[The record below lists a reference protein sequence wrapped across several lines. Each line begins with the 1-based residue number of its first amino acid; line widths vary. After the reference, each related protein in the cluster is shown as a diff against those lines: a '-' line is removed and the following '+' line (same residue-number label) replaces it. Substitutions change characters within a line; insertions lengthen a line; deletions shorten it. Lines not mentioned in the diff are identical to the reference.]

1 MHWAYHIGYG
11 TPAYKNVAFYAT
23 KPYLYDDIIKS
34 SNESEV
40 FIMNK
45 NLTEMV
51 FILDRSGSMSGLE
64 TDTIGGYNSLLEK
77 QKKEEGEAVVTTV
90 LFDDKYDMICNHA
103 DIKKIPPM
111 TEKEY
116 YARGCTAL
124 LDAIG
129 KTINHVGNRHKYA
142 PDSEVPSK
150 TMVVIITDG
159 YENAS
164 REFDLNK
171 VKHMIEHQKEKYN
184 WEFLFLG
191 ANIDAVQTAGTFGIN
206 ADRAVTYQPD
216 SVGTRT
222 NFEAVSETVAC
233 MRAERPID
241 KSWKEKIEQYIKRKQ
256 K

>member
-1 MHWAYHIGYG
+1 
-11 TPAYKNVAFYAT
+11 
-23 KPYLYDDIIKS
+23 
-34 SNESEV
+34 
-40 FIMNK
+40 
-45 NLTEMV
+45 
-51 FILDRSGSMSGLE
+51 
-64 TDTIGGYNSLLEK
+64 
-77 QKKEEGEAVVTTV
+77 
-90 LFDDKYDMICNHA
+90 
-103 DIKKIPPM
+103 M

-142 PDSEVPSK
+142 PDSEAPSK

-164 REFDLNK
+164 REFALNK
-171 VKHMIEHQKEKYN
+171 VKQMIEHQKEKYN

-206 ADRAVTYQPD
+206 ADRAVTRPD

-222 NFEAVSETVAC
+222 NFDAESDTIAS

-241 KSWKEKIEQYIKRKQ
+241 KSWKNKIENYMKNKS
-256 K
+256 KE

>member
-1 MHWAYHIGYG
+1 
-11 TPAYKNVAFYAT
+11 
-23 KPYLYDDIIKS
+23 
-34 SNESEV
+34 
-40 FIMNK
+40 MNK

-51 FILDRSGSMSGLE
+51 FILDRSGSMTGLE

-77 QKKEEGEAVVTTV
+77 QKKEEGEAIVTTV
-90 LFDDKYDMICNHA
+90 LFDDRYDMICDHA
-103 DIKKIPPM
+103 DIKKIRPM
-111 TEKEY
+111 TKKEY

-142 PDSEVPSK
+142 PDNEIPSK

-164 REFDLNK
+164 KEFKLNK
-171 VKHMIEHQKEKYN
+171 VKQMIEHQKEKYN

-191 ANIDAVQTAGTFGIN
+191 ANIDAVQTADSIGIN
-206 ADRAVTYQPD
+206 ANRAVTYQAD

-222 NFEAVSETVAC
+222 NFEVLCQTVAF
-233 MRAERPID
+233 MRANRPID
-241 KSWKEKIEQYIKRKQ
+241 ESWKEKIEKHIKRKD